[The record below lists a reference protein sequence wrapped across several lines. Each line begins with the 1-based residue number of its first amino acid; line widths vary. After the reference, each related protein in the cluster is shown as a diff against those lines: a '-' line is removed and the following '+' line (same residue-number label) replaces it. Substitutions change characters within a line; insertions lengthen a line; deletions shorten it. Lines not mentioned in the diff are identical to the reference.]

1 MGPSKS
7 ERKSPHSVNLCSKT
21 NAERGKAIPGEVIT
35 MKKEYDFSKGV
46 RGKFYRPNVRL
57 NLPVYLDDDIAE
69 FVQKYAK
76 QKKVDAQTIV
86 NEILRGNKEMLQA
99 LR

>member
-1 MGPSKS
+1 
-7 ERKSPHSVNLCSKT
+7 
-21 NAERGKAIPGEVIT
+21 

-46 RGKFYRPNVRL
+46 RSKFYRPDTRL
-57 NLPVYLDDDIAE
+57 NLPIYLDADIAE

-76 QKKVDAQTIV
+76 QKKVDAQTVV
-86 NEILRGNKEMLQA
+86 NEILRNNKEMLQA